1 MLIPSMH
8 SFGNTFSASAYAQST
23 KERVLSP
30 WYSGKS
36 GVLFGVS
43 IAFTYLFHF
52 DVLARI
58 LQFLLLYLA
67 YQFFYLAGMRYV
79 VTDEQLI
86 FLHGVFQRSTDY
98 MELYRVVDYQ
108 QNRTFLQQLLGLKTI
123 TILSGDRN
131 MNRLDIIGVR
141 ETENIVSEIRNRVE
155 YNKRMKCIYEITN
168 RF

>member
-1 MLIPSMH
+1 
-8 SFGNTFSASAYAQST
+8 
-23 KERVLSP
+23 
-30 WYSGKS
+30 
-36 GVLFGVS
+36 
-43 IAFTYLFHF
+43 
-52 DVLARI
+52 
-58 LQFLLLYLA
+58 
-67 YQFFYLAGMRYV
+67 MRYV

-86 FLHGVFQRSTDY
+86 FLHGVFRRSTDY

-155 YNKRMKCIYEITN
+155 YNKRMKNIYEITN